1 MSDDKKHFQPE
12 ISGAKD
18 VDARLVWWAK
28 SLSDIDVE
36 IARMAT
42 LCNVRILDPGVI
54 ERVLKNDASVCG
66 SSNPAAFAK
75 LRTALI
81 MHYGVRDKAVEALG
95 EKDTRKLVEEIVAKL
110 RERIGEGL
118 GRPTS

>member
-1 MSDDKKHFQPE
+1 MSDKKGFEPE
-12 ISGAKD
+12 LSGNKD
-18 VDARLVWWAK
+18 VDARVVLWAK

-75 LRTALI
+75 LHNALL
-81 MHYGVRDKAVEALG
+81 MHYGVRGKAVDTLG
-95 EKDTRKLVEEIVAKL
+95 EMDTRKLVEGIVAKL

-118 GRPTS
+118 GKPTP